1 MSFTSSYEEQ
11 VSANNLG
18 LVQDAARLL
27 VVDDDESV
35 AITVSEVLRLDGHAV
50 ETAMSGAEAVARLKE
65 QEYDL
70 VLTDLHMEEVDGIS
84 VLAEVRR
91 RAPLTISIVLTGFAS
106 LESAIAAMRQGAYD
120 YLVKPCVIDD
130 MKLTIRRGLDHR
142 RLMLAEREARTQL
155 EALNHELERRVEER
169 TIELQRA
176 NEELAS
182 ASRTKDIFFAT
193 LSHELRTP
201 LTPILGWAKV
211 LRIGGTN
218 AELLDQG
225 FSAIERNARLQARL
239 IDDLL
244 DMSRIISGKLHIEFE
259 MTDICCV
266 IEAAA
271 ETVRD
276 EARTRGVDLQ
286 IDLPDA
292 PLMVRGAPVRLQQ
305 IVWNLLSNSIKF
317 TEKGGQVAVR
327 ARRLENDAKIE
338 VSDTGIGIAP
348 EFLPHIFEPFHQA
361 DGSTTRKYGGLGLG
375 LAIVHKLIKL
385 HGGQVHVESEGVG
398 QGARFTFS
406 VPCGATY
413 HAPQTPVVALSPS
426 GFPQSVLIVEDS
438 ADTSELL
445 QTLFAQKGCRVLGAG
460 SVGEAL
466 SIIEAEQ
473 PNLIISDI
481 GLPDADGYEL
491 LERLRHLPKMEKVPV
506 IAVSGYVTEEDC
518 ARALAAGFAAHI
530 GKPID
535 IDDLISTVH
544 TLTA

>member
-1 MSFTSSYEEQ
+1 MSITSRYADQ
-11 VSANNLG
+11 VSVKHPG
-18 LVQDAARLL
+18 LVQEAARLL

-50 ETAMSGAEAVARLKE
+50 ETAMSGAEALARLKE

-142 RLMLAEREARTQL
+142 RLMLAEREARAQL
-155 EALNHELERRVEER
+155 EALNRELERRVGER

-211 LRIGGTN
+211 LRFSSTN

-259 MTDICCV
+259 MTDLGCL

-292 PLMVRGAPVRLQQ
+292 PLMVRAAPVRLQQ

-317 TEKGGQVAVR
+317 TEKGGRVTVH
-327 ARRLENDAKIE
+327 ARHKGDETEIV

-375 LAIVHKLIKL
+375 LAIVHKLIAL
-385 HGGQVHVESEGVG
+385 HGGRVQVESAGVG
-398 QGARFTFS
+398 QGAHFRFT

-413 HAPQTPVVALSPS
+413 STQQPTLITLAPS
-426 GFPQSVLIVEDS
+426 GLPQSLLIVEDS
-438 ADTSELL
+438 PDTAELL
-445 QTLFAQKGCRVLGAG
+445 HTLFAQKGCRVMGAG

-466 SIIEAEQ
+466 RMIEAEK

-491 LERLRHLPKMEKVPV
+491 LARLRHLPGMEKIPV

-530 GKPID
+530 AKPID
-535 IDDLISTVH
+535 IDDLIATVH
-544 TLTA
+544 TLAS